1 MRWITGFFKALAV
14 VVALFVLVGIGYY
27 VSDPPYWQRVFTA
40 PKGEVWRT
48 EWYQPQERVPG
59 SPVEIRTE
67 EASTIAPAA
76 LAEAQAYAD
85 ATDSVSLLV
94 WHRGALRYEKYG
106 SGFNSDT
113 RTDPASA
120 HKTVVALLMGAAIQD
135 GYIKSVDQFAAD
147 FLPEWTDEA
156 RKKIRIRDLLTMT
169 SGLELISGL
178 NPAGK
183 AMKLNLGFD
192 IPGIVLPLQ
201 AQTPP
206 GSVFEYSNVNSQLL
220 GMILS
225 RAAGKRYA
233 EYLSERLWSRLG
245 AGDAFVW
252 LDHEGGTPRTF
263 CCLHTT
269 ARGWMS
275 VGLLILNQGRVG
287 DDQVIPADWVR
298 AMTTPSE
305 KNPNYGYQVWL
316 GSPKGTGRK
325 YNSKTSFEAFHS
337 APFAAPDMVFIDG
350 FGGQRVY
357 VVPSQELVIVRM
369 GRAQFNWDD
378 AKIPN
383 AILKGIQPA
392 GDVAQ

>member
-1 MRWITGFFKALAV
+1 MRWIKGFFKALAV
-14 VVALFVLVGIGYY
+14 LVALLVLVAVGYY
-27 VSDPPYWQRVFTA
+27 VSDPPYWQRVFTV
-40 PKGEVWRT
+40 PMGEVWRT
-48 EWYQPQERVPG
+48 EWYQPQERVAG
-59 SPVEIRTE
+59 DETE
-67 EASTIAPAA
+67 LPTAGADTISAEA

-85 ATDSVSLLV
+85 EAESVALLV
-94 WHRGALRYEKYG
+94 WHRGALRYENYG
-106 SGFNSDT
+106 EGFNADT

-120 HKTVVALLMGAAIQD
+120 HKTIVGLLTGAAIQD

-169 SGLELISGL
+169 SGLDVISGL

-192 IPGIVLPLQ
+192 VPGIVLPVP
-201 AQTPP
+201 AVAEP

-220 GMILS
+220 GIILS
-225 RAAGKRYA
+225 RASGKRYA

-245 AGDAFVW
+245 AGDAYVW

-269 ARGWMS
+269 ARGW
-275 VGLLILNQGRVG
+275 VRIGLLLMNQGKVG
-287 DDQVIPADWVR
+287 DEQVISADWVR
-298 AMTTPSE
+298 SMTTPSE

-316 GSPKGTGRK
+316 GSPKGTERP
-325 YNSKTSFEAFHS
+325 YNSKTSFKAFHS
-337 APFAAPDMVFIDG
+337 APFAAPDMIFIDG

-357 VVPSQELVIVRM
+357 VVPSEELVIVRT
-369 GRAQFNWDD
+369 GRPSFTWDD

-383 AILKGIQPA
+383 AILKGIRPA